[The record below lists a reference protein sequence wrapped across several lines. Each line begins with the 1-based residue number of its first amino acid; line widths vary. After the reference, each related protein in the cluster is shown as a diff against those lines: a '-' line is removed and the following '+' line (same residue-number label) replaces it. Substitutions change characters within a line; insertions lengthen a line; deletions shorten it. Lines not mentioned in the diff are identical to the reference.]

1 MITTIEPQH
10 FKTLKLASDAI
21 VLDVRNRKEQ
31 FEEGQISGNVILE
44 MGTQY
49 FHDELEQLD
58 KSKRYLVYCRS
69 GNRSLQVCQQM
80 DYMGFEEVYS
90 LNGGIIKWK
99 EIFG

>member
-1 MITTIEPQH
+1 MITTIEPLH

-21 VLDVRNRKEQ
+21 VIDVRNRKEQ
-31 FEEGQISGNVILE
+31 YEEGQISGNITLE
-44 MGTQY
+44 MGTNY
-49 FHDELEQLD
+49 FYEQLEELD

-69 GNRSLQVCQQM
+69 GNRSLQVCEQM
-80 DYMGFEEVYS
+80 DSMGFEEVYS